1 MSKKVMEIKVF
12 GHFNPKG
19 FISFYFLLMLFYFV
33 YCCITLMSKSKLEGN
48 VMFKNAF
55 GVLQKVGKALML
67 PVALLPAAGIL
78 LALGAALQNPVLLD
92 IAPFLDNS
100 GVAKVASIMQNAGG
114 IVFGNLALLF
124 AVGVAVGLA
133 GGEGV
138 AGLAA
143 IIGYLIMNVT
153 MGTALGLTA
162 EDVNGLNYASI
173 LGVPTLQTGV
183 FGGIIVGIIAAA
195 LYNKFYEIELPSYL
209 GFFAGKR
216 FVPIVTAG
224 TSILLGL
231 LMLVIWPPIQAGLN
245 AFSQNMVHANL
256 TLSAF
261 IFGVIER
268 SLIPFGLHH
277 IFYSPFWYEFGEYV
291 TKAGEVVRGDQRI
304 FMAQISDNVQNL
316 TAGTFMTGKFPFM
329 MFGLPAA
336 ALAIYQEARPERKA
350 VVGGLMASAAL
361 TSFLTGI
368 TEPIEFSFLFV
379 APVLFGIHAIFAGL
393 SFMVMH
399 LLNVKI
405 GMTFSGGLID
415 YILFGL
421 INPQT
426 NAWLV
431 IPVGL
436 AFSVIYYFGFR
447 FAIRK
452 FNLKTP
458 GREVAEETA
467 DAADAQGNELPYQI
481 LEAMGGKDNI
491 VHLDACITRLRVSVK
506 DVKHVDKDRLKQL
519 GAAGVLEV
527 GNNIQAIFGPR
538 SETIKGQ
545 MKDIMSGKKPSP
557 ATQPSAAKE
566 VEQQIEEVNPGA
578 LQNEE
583 KANEVFVSPIKGEIK
598 PITEVPDSVFSGKMM
613 GDGFAILPS
622 EGTVVSPV
630 DGKIVNVFPTKH
642 AIGIVSDGGREILIH
657 VGIDTVNLKGQG
669 FETLVSENDRVEK
682 GQALIKVDLDFVKK
696 NAPSIITPV
705 VFTNLKQGEKV
716 VLKKQGAVELK
727 EENIIS
733 IEK

>member
-1 MSKKVMEIKVF
+1 
-12 GHFNPKG
+12 
-19 FISFYFLLMLFYFV
+19 
-33 YCCITLMSKSKLEGN
+33 
-48 VMFKNAF
+48 MFKKMF

-78 LALGAALQNPVLLD
+78 LALGAALRNPALLEL
-92 IAPFLDNS
+92 APFLDNS
-100 GVAKVASIMQNAGG
+100 GVDLVAAIMQNAGD
-114 IVFGNLALLF
+114 IVFGNLPVLF

-133 GGEGV
+133 GGDGV

-153 MGTALGLTA
+153 MGTALGITA
-162 EDVNGLNYASI
+162 EDVNGLNYASV

-183 FGGIIVGIIAAA
+183 FGGIIIGIIAAS
-195 LYNKFYEIELPSYL
+195 LYNRFYEIELPSYL

-216 FVPIVTAG
+216 FVPIITAG
-224 TSILLGL
+224 TAVLLGL
-231 LMLVIWPPIQAGLN
+231 LMLIIWPPIQNGLN

-268 SLIPFGLHH
+268 ALIPFGLHH
-277 IFYSPFWYEFGEYV
+277 IFYSPFWYEFGNYV
-291 TKAGEVVRGDQRI
+291 DAAGQTIRGDQKI
-304 FMAQISDNVQNL
+304 FMAQIRDNVQDL

-336 ALAIYQEARPERKA
+336 ALAIYHEARPERKV

-361 TSFLTGI
+361 TAFLTGI

-379 APVLFGIHAIFAGL
+379 APVLFVIHTIFAGL
-393 SFMVMH
+393 SFMTMH

-436 AFSVIYYFGFR
+436 VFAVIYYFGFR

-458 GREVAEETA
+458 GREVEDESDGET
-467 DAADAQGNELPYQI
+467 QGKTSDLPYDI
-481 LEAMGGKDNI
+481 LDAMGGKENI
-491 VHLDACITRLRVSVK
+491 SHLDACITRLRVSVN
-506 DVKHVDKDRLKQL
+506 DIGNVDKNRLKKI
-519 GAAGVLEV
+519 GASGVLEV

-545 MKDIMSGKKPSP
+545 MKDIMEGKRPRP
-557 ATQPSAAKE
+557 
-566 VEQQIEEVNPGA
+566 V
-578 LQNEE
+578 E
-583 KANEVFVSPIKGEIK
+583 KAPVKGANQTEDVTPADMKLGNDDFVSPLKGEIK
-598 PITEVPDSVFSGKMM
+598 PITEVPDAVFSGKMM
-613 GDGFAILPS
+613 GDGFAIVPT
-622 EGTVVSPV
+622 EGVIVSPV
-630 DGKIVNVFPTKH
+630 DGKIVNFFPTKH
-642 AIGIVSDGGREILIH
+642 ALGILADSGREILIH
-657 VGIDTVNLKGQG
+657 VGIDTVNLKGEG
-669 FETLVSENDRVEK
+669 FEALVKEDDRVQK
-682 GQALIKVDLDFVKK
+682 GQPLLKVDLEAIKDKV
-696 NAPSIITPV
+696 PSIMTPV
-705 VFTNLKQGEKV
+705 VFTNLAEGEQVVLAKQGEV
-716 VLKKQGAVELK
+716 DMGEAD
-727 EENIIS
+727 IIKIS
-733 IEK
+733 KS

>member
-1 MSKKVMEIKVF
+1 
-12 GHFNPKG
+12 
-19 FISFYFLLMLFYFV
+19 
-33 YCCITLMSKSKLEGN
+33 
-48 VMFKNAF
+48 MFKKAF

-78 LALGAALQNPVLLD
+78 LALGAALLNPTLLE

-100 GVAKVASIMQNAGG
+100 GVEMVASIMQKAGD
-114 IVFGNLALLF
+114 IVFGNLPVLF

-133 GGEGV
+133 GGDGV

-153 MGTALGLTA
+153 MGTALGITA

-183 FGGIIVGIIAAA
+183 FGGIIVGIIASA

-216 FVPIVTAG
+216 FVPIITAG
-224 TSILLGL
+224 VSVLLGL
-231 LMLVIWPPIQAGLN
+231 LMLIIWPPIQDGLN

-256 TLSAF
+256 TVSAF

-268 SLIPFGLHH
+268 ALIPFGLHH
-277 IFYSPFWYEFGEYV
+277 IFYSPFWYEFGQYV
-291 TKAGEVVRGDQRI
+291 TAAGETVRGDQRI
-304 FMAQISDNVQNL
+304 FMAQILDNVQDL
-316 TAGTFMTGKFPFM
+316 DAGTFMTGKFPFM

-336 ALAIYQEARPERKA
+336 ALAIYHEARPERK
-350 VVGGLMASAAL
+350 VFVGGLMASAAL

-393 SFMVMH
+393 SFMTMH
-399 LLNVKI
+399 ILNVKI

-436 AFSVIYYFGFR
+436 VFAVIYYFGFR

-458 GREVAEETA
+458 GREDEVEEEEGA
-467 DAADAQGNELPYQI
+467 VQGKTSDLPYDI
-481 LEAMGGKDNI
+481 LEAMGGKENI
-491 VHLDACITRLRVSVK
+491 SHLDACITRLRVSVNDAK
-506 DVKHVDKDRLKQL
+506 NVDKSRLKKL
-519 GAAGVLEV
+519 GASGVLEV
-527 GNNIQAIFGPR
+527 GNSIQAIFGPR

-545 MKDIMSGKKPSP
+545 MKDIMEGKRPRVVTEKP
-557 ATQPSAAKE
+557 
-566 VEQQIEEVNPGA
+566 VEQPTAVQGA
-578 LQNEE
+578 DD
-583 KANEVFVSPIKGEIK
+583 FVSPLKGEIK
-598 PITEVPDSVFSGKMM
+598 PITEVPDAVFSGKMM
-613 GDGFAILPS
+613 GDGFAILPVD
-622 EGTVVSPV
+622 GTIVSPV
-630 DGKIVNVFPTKH
+630 DGKIVNFFPTKH
-642 AIGIVSDGGREILIH
+642 ALGILSDSGREILIH
-657 VGIDTVNLKGQG
+657 VGIDTVNLKGEG
-669 FETLVSENDRVEK
+669 FEALVSENDTVKK
-682 GQALIKVDLDFVKK
+682 GQPLLKVDLEAIKTKV
-696 NAPSIITPV
+696 PSIMTPV
-705 VFTNLKQGEKV
+705 VFTNLAEGEQVVIQKQGNVDK
-716 VLKKQGAVELK
+716 G
-727 EENIIS
+727 EENIVTIT
-733 IEK
+733 KA

>member
-1 MSKKVMEIKVF
+1 
-12 GHFNPKG
+12 
-19 FISFYFLLMLFYFV
+19 
-33 YCCITLMSKSKLEGN
+33 
-48 VMFKNAF
+48 MFKKAF

-78 LALGAALQNPVLLD
+78 LALGAALRNPVLLD
-92 IAPFLDNS
+92 IAPFLNNG
-100 GVAKVASIMQNAGG
+100 GVEMVAAIMQSAGDV
-114 IVFGNLALLF
+114 VFGNLALLF

-153 MGTALGLTA
+153 MGTALGITA
-162 EDVNGLNYASI
+162 EDVNGLSYATV
-173 LGVPTLQTGV
+173 LGIPTLQTGV
-183 FGGIIVGIIAAA
+183 FGGIIVGIIAAS
-195 LYNKFYEIELPSYL
+195 LYNRFYEIELPSYL

-224 TSILLGL
+224 TAVLLGL
-231 LMLVIWPPIQAGLN
+231 AMLVVWPPIQNGLN
-245 AFSQNMVHANL
+245 AFSHNMVHANL
-256 TLSAF
+256 TISAF

-277 IFYSPFWYEFGEYV
+277 IFYSPFWFEFGEYV
-291 TKAGEVVRGDQRI
+291 TKAGETVRGDQRI
-304 FMAQISDNVQNL
+304 FMAQISDNVQAL

-336 ALAIYQEARPERKA
+336 ALAIYHEARPERK
-350 VVGGLMASAAL
+350 VFVGGLMASAGL

-393 SFMVMH
+393 SFMTMH
-399 LLNVKI
+399 ILNVKI

-436 AFSVIYYFGFR
+436 AFAVIYYFGFR

-452 FNLKTP
+452 FNLRTP
-458 GREVAEETA
+458 GRELEEVEGEGPVGQTT
-467 DAADAQGNELPYQI
+467 ELPYNI
-481 LEAMGGKDNI
+481 LEAMGGKENI
-491 VHLDACITRLRVSVK
+491 SHLDACITRLRVSVK
-506 DVKHVDKDRLKQL
+506 DVKDVDKDQLKRL

-545 MKDIMSGKKPSP
+545 MKDIMSGKRP
-557 ATQPSAAKE
+557 AP
-566 VEQQIEEVNPGA
+566 
-578 LQNEE
+578 E
-583 KANEVFVSPIKGEIK
+583 KKINDDVTATPPTPVVGKDDFVSPIKGEIK
-598 PITEVPDSVFSGKMM
+598 PITEVPDAVFSGKMM
-613 GDGFAILPS
+613 GDGFAIIPS
-622 EGTVVSPV
+622 EGIIASPV
-630 DGKIVNVFPTKH
+630 DGKIINLFPTKH
-642 AIGIVSDGGREILIH
+642 AIGILSDSGREILIH

-669 FETLVSENDRVEK
+669 FETLVSENDRVVK
-682 GQALIKVDLDFVKK
+682 GQPLLKVDLDYIKQ
-696 NAPSIITPV
+696 NAPSIMTPV
-705 VFTNLKQGEKV
+705 VFTNLAQGEAIVINKQGK
-716 VLKKQGAVELK
+716 VELK
-727 EENIIS
+727 EENIITIS
-733 IEK
+733 K